1 MKRPPD
7 RKLVLAAMVLLVA
20 ASAVFARPGV
30 NVADNGDSPMRLV
43 INPLKGGR

>member
-20 ASAVFARPGV
+20 AGTVFARA
-30 NVADNGDSPMRLV
+30 NVADNGDSRMSVNLL
-43 INPLKGGR
+43 LKGR